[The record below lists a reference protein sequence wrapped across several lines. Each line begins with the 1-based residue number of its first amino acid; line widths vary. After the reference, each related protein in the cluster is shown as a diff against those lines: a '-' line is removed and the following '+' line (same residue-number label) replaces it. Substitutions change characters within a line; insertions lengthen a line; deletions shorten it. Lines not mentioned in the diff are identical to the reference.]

1 MTQLTKEQE
10 TVVASILQRY
20 FEAETDFE
28 LTHIGALQLIDFL
41 NENVGKYY
49 YNKGI
54 ADAEA
59 FLSEKVSD
67 LVMLEKE

>member
-1 MTQLTKEQE
+1 MIKLTKEQE
-10 TVVASILQRY
+10 TAVANELQYY
-20 FEAETDFE
+20 FESHTDFE
-28 LTHIGALQLIDFL
+28 LSQIAALQLIDFL
-41 NENVGKYY
+41 NEKVGKYY
-49 YNKGI
+49 YNRGI